1 MRWKGREQSKNVEDR
16 RGVTPAMAVGGGGLL
31 MMLIVGIAFLFDPRL
46 GQQLLQQ
53 QQQQQAQAQ
62 KQAPAGQARKPG
74 EPDNEGDFIK
84 VVLRDTETVWT
95 RLFKEGV
102 QGGTYQ
108 PPQLVMFS
116 GSVQSRCGMATAD
129 VGPFYCPGDQKVYI
143 DPTFFTELEKR
154 HKAGGEFARAYV
166 IAHEVAHHVQK
177 LLGFSDKV
185 DAVRARGNQVE
196 TNRASVR
203 LELQADYLAGVWAHH
218 AHKEYNILEPGDI
231 ESGINAANRI
241 GDDTL
246 MKEATGRAIPERYT
260 HGTSEQRMRWFT
272 KGLKSGEL
280 EGCTQLFEIPYEDL

>member
-16 RGVTPAMAVGGGGLL
+16 RGITPAMAVGGGGIL
-31 MMLIVGIAFLFDPRL
+31 MMLIVGLAFLFDPRL

-62 KQAPAGQARKPG
+62 KQVPAGQARKPG

-143 DPTFFTELEKR
+143 DPTFFT
-154 HKAGGEFARAYV
+154 
-166 IAHEVAHHVQK
+166 
-177 LLGFSDKV
+177 
-185 DAVRARGNQVE
+185 
-196 TNRASVR
+196 
-203 LELQADYLAGVWAHH
+203 
-218 AHKEYNILEPGDI
+218 
-231 ESGINAANRI
+231 
-241 GDDTL
+241 
-246 MKEATGRAIPERYT
+246 
-260 HGTSEQRMRWFT
+260 
-272 KGLKSGEL
+272 
-280 EGCTQLFEIPYEDL
+280 

>member
-16 RGVTPAMAVGGGGLL
+16 RGITPAMAVGGGGIL
-31 MMLIVGIAFLFDPRL
+31 MMLIVGLAFLFDPRL

-62 KQAPAGQARKPG
+62 KQVPAGQARKPG

-177 LLGFSDKV
+177 LIGFSDQPSLGP
-185 DAVRARGNQVE
+185 ARV
-196 TNRASVR
+196 
-203 LELQADYLAGVWAHH
+203 AG
-218 AHKEYNILEPGDI
+218 
-231 ESGINAANRI
+231 
-241 GDDTL
+241 
-246 MKEATGRAIPERYT
+246 
-260 HGTSEQRMRWFT
+260 
-272 KGLKSGEL
+272 
-280 EGCTQLFEIPYEDL
+280 